1 MRTQGE
7 QGGRTEPG
15 GLSGLLSGWRLA
27 WSEQDSSRGGPRCE
41 GRTHHRSPWAEV
53 RPTHPGP
60 ENVLGPE
67 PGGPLVHI
75 VHQVEDIVIH
85 AVLADR
91 HFHGGVIHIE
101 WPIREPGRPVPHKP
115 VPEGDSS
122 VRQDSARRRGTCARR
137 PCSGPPSPVGWVDG
151 AVVGRRELCGQKAP
165 RSAPLPRDLG
175 HLPLQGAQDL
185 GVSPCPA
192 PSPFLKCPLFTE
204 GLTPAHGL
212 TGTKGHSGTEP
223 RAVQPDSAQ
232 AGCSHNAEASE
243 LLPEPHDAGPQR
255 PPQLL
260 GWGPGLSCL

>member
-1 MRTQGE
+1 M
-7 QGGRTEPG
+7 
-15 GLSGLLSGWRLA
+15 LSGWRLA

-165 RSAPLPRDLG
+165 RSALLPRDLG

-204 GLTPAHGL
+204 GLTPATASQGQRDTVGL
-212 TGTKGHSGTEP
+212 NPGPSNQTVHRQAAPIMQRPRSCCRSPTMLARSGHRSSSAGGQASAACETGP
-223 RAVQPDSAQ
+223 RAPFSGV
-232 AGCSHNAEASE
+232 AE
-243 LLPEPHDAGPQR
+243 GP
-255 PPQLL
+255 
-260 GWGPGLSCL
+260 WLS